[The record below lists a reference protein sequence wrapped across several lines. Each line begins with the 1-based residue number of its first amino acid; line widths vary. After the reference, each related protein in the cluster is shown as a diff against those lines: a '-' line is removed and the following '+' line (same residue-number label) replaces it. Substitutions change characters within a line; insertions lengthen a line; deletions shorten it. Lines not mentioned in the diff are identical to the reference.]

1 MEQQPKPPST
11 HEKLKNALA
20 KRDFWRKAA
29 ADPAQTPS
37 SAAAATSLAKS
48 WDAAALAYQKALMPP
63 DEDADESNAATAVN
77 LTLPPDLARA
87 FQRPNM
93 KRSPKSETSQSNG
106 AALSP
111 ERPGYVYVLSTAYA
125 DKAGLPIVKI
135 GRTSRTPDQRNEEL
149 SRGGPIGMKLVG
161 AVTTRDAVTLEMK
174 AHRAFSGARFF
185 GDGGTEYFAVNPN
198 DVLTWLRAEAPRV
211 EINSSRNAAWYEYV
225 ESRPWKAQS
234 GLTMFGFAGFLISW
248 LLGSLW
254 ETVNNNWPMVVA
266 MPFLAGGI
274 FGCISYSL
282 RKVFLPNIEKELSS
296 VRTALEE
303 KYHLPPGLL
312 LTGPA
317 AGYKHGAS
325 RRT

>member
-63 DEDADESNAATAVN
+63 DEDADGSNPATAVN

-93 KRSPKSETSQSNG
+93 KRSPKSHTSQSNG

-111 ERPGYVYVLSTAYA
+111 EAERISKEVKRLLKSKSDPERRELLKAQKERFEEVSKLREDTNSPSQGPNQQPQGSDGTALSGDIAGIPAALASTKGGETERPGYVYVLSTAYA

-149 SRGGPIGMKLVG
+149 SRGGPTGMKLVG
-161 AVTTRDAVTLEMK
+161 AVTTRDAVTLEKK

-185 GDGGTEYFAVNPN
+185 GDGGTEYFAVNPD
-198 DVLTWLRAEAPRV
+198 DVLAWLRAEAPRV
-211 EINSSRNAAWYEYV
+211 EIDSSRNAAWYE
-225 ESRPWKAQS
+225 
-234 GLTMFGFAGFLISW
+234 
-248 LLGSLW
+248 
-254 ETVNNNWPMVVA
+254 
-266 MPFLAGGI
+266 
-274 FGCISYSL
+274 
-282 RKVFLPNIEKELSS
+282 
-296 VRTALEE
+296 
-303 KYHLPPGLL
+303 
-312 LTGPA
+312 
-317 AGYKHGAS
+317 
-325 RRT
+325 